1 MIIDQNYLTSLFLGL
16 KIGYHVAKAILIAK
30 LEQ

>member
-16 KIGYHVAKAILIAK
+16 KISYHLAKEILIAK